1 MYVKALWR
9 YPVKSM
15 RGERL
20 AEATLQKS
28 GMKGD
33 RNIVVVSRSRNNI
46 ITARTHPGLLGL
58 QASVTAKGLTTIGG
72 HPWHSPEALTLT
84 CEAAGEPV
92 SLVDAG
98 EHTIRFD
105 VLPLLIATDGAIQ
118 ELGIDI
124 RRLRP
129 NVLIGGVQG
138 QAERAWPGAVLC
150 SGELAIDVAQL
161 RMRCVMTT
169 FDPDTLQQD
178 LRVLRKIVK
187 EANGKLALDCA
198 VATPGVLRE
207 GDPIT
212 LSPSLTIGKE
222 FL

>member
-1 MYVKALWR
+1 MYVQALWR

-20 AEATLQKS
+20 PEATLKKS
-28 GMKGD
+28 GMQGD
-33 RNIVVVSRSRNNI
+33 WNIVVVSQSRGNI
-46 ITARTHPGLLGL
+46 VTARTHQGLLGL
-58 QASVTAKGLTTIGG
+58 QASVSVKGVTMIEG
-72 HPWHSPEALTLT
+72 HPWNSREALALT
-84 CEAAGEPV
+84 CEAAGESV

-98 EHTIRFD
+98 ERTERFD
-105 VLPLLIATDGAIQ
+105 VLPLLVATDGAI
-118 ELGIDI
+118 EKLGLDL

-129 NVLIGGVQG
+129 NVVIGGVEG
-138 QAERAWPGAVLC
+138 HAERDWPGALLR
-150 SGELAIDVAQL
+150 SGELVIQVAQL

-198 VATPGVLRE
+198 VAAPGVLRE
-207 GDPIT
+207 GSPII
-212 LSPSLTIGKE
+212 LSS
-222 FL
+222 

>member
-1 MYVKALWR
+1 MHVQALWR

-20 AEATLQKS
+20 TEATLLRS
-28 GMKGD
+28 GIQGD
-33 RNIVVVSRSRNNI
+33 RNIVVLSRSRNNI
-46 ITARTHPGLLGL
+46 VTARTHPGLLGL
-58 QASVTAKGLTTIGG
+58 QASVNAKGVTTVEG
-72 HPWHSPEALTLT
+72 HLWHSPEALALT
-84 CEAAGEPV
+84 CEAAGESV

-98 EHTIRFD
+98 EHTERFD
-105 VLPLLIATDGAIQ
+105 VLPLLVATDGAIL

-129 NVLIGGVQG
+129 NVVIGGVQG
-138 QAERAWPGAVLC
+138 QAERGWPGALLR
-150 SGELAIDVAQL
+150 SGELAIQVAQL

-198 VATPGVLRE
+198 VAIPGVLRE

-212 LSPSLTIGKE
+212 LSS
-222 FL
+222 